1 MRLWLGRKTITPLS
15 ETAAEPGPAKARMA
29 PLAASAKGIA
39 QLPIEEDRG
48 DEGEHGGGADEAA
61 PTGARVTGG
70 GGI

>member
-1 MRLWLGRKTITPLS
+1 
-15 ETAAEPGPAKARMA
+15 MA

-48 DEGEHGGGADEAA
+48 DGGEHGGGADEAA